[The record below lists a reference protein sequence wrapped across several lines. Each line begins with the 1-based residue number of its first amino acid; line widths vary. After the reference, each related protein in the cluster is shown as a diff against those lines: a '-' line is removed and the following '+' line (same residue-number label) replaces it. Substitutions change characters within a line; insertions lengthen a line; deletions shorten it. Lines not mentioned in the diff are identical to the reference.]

1 MRCKTWARL
10 LSLCAEPAHLVVTD
24 DIRAQNCDMSRL
36 MGSKVTTFLLYGL
49 FTLGQYIAT

>member
-36 MGSKVTTFLLYGL
+36 TGSKVTTFLLYGL

>member
-36 MGSKVTTFLLYGL
+36 TGSKGTTFLKDGL
-49 FTLGQYIAT
+49 FTLGQHMPA